1 MSLTRLIVLALLAA
15 GSTLAAAEDAKK
27 SSTDLSRQ
35 VKKLIDG
42 GKEDEALAK
51 IKELGEAKTPES
63 RKTLIDLGVLIP
75 IPKIYKTVIGLLAAM
90 TDEESMKGFQEE
102 AKGSKDERKIFI
114 ADVMAAMK
122 NPAASEVLGILAE
135 DKSLFVQRAAIAGL
149 GKQKT
154 KEAVD
159 PLLKVLNR
167 LEANKD
173 HGQVYQEVRDALFD
187 VTSLDYDNPKDW
199 EKWWSV
205 AKATF
210 DPTKKPEGATQ
221 VRKPTRDKAADF
233 GGMKIFGKNVVFV
246 IDTSGTMML
255 TQKDDIPGLTGVTGN
270 DKASVVEQ
278 AKEQITKENHLLA
291 KWWSRIEM
299 AKRALLKA
307 LSGLD
312 SQTRF
317 NVIRFDTKV
326 LPLEKKG
333 LIKDKKK
340 ASDWVNRMSFQPN
353 GNTNT
358 GQALEMAFA
367 LDPATTEI
375 YFLSDGLPSADGVKN
390 DPPEQ
395 ILEKVESLNRF
406 RKIKVHTFG
415 YDPLMLRSGQEN
427 PELVKA
433 NEVLRKIA
441 KQTGGSFT
449 LLKVTEEK
457 PPKDYH
463 SLRAG
468 R

>member
-1 MSLTRLIVLALLAA
+1 MTRHRLVVLVLLAI
-15 GSTLAAAEDAKK
+15 GSSIAAAEDAKK
-27 SSTDLSRQ
+27 ASTDLSRQ
-35 VKKLIDG
+35 VKKLVDG
-42 GKEDEALAK
+42 GKDDEALAR

-63 RKTLIDLGVLIP
+63 RKALMDLGVMIP
-75 IPKIYKTVIGLLAAM
+75 IPKLYKAVIDILAAM

-102 AKGSKDERKIFI
+102 AQAKGPPDRRVFL

-122 NPAASEVLGILAE
+122 TPASSEVLALLTE
-135 DKSLFVQRAAIAGL
+135 DKSLVVLRAAIAAL
-149 GKQKT
+149 GKQRT

-167 LEANKD
+167 LEAAKD

-187 VTSLDYDNPKDW
+187 VTSLDYDDPKDW

-205 AKATF
+205 SKATF
-210 DPTKKPEGATQ
+210 DPRKKPEGATQ
-221 VRKPTRDKAADF
+221 VRKPSRDKAADF

-246 IDTSGTMML
+246 IDTSGTMGL
-255 TQKDDIPGLTGVTGN
+255 TQKDDIPGLTGVTGT
-270 DKASVVEQ
+270 DKPTVVKQAEEQ
-278 AKEQITKENHLLA
+278 MTKENQLLA

-307 LSGLD
+307 LRGLD
-312 SQTRF
+312 SRTKF
-317 NVIRFDTKV
+317 NIVRFDTKV
-326 LPLEKKG
+326 SSLEKKG
-333 LIKDKKK
+333 LISDKKK
-340 ASDWVNRMSFQPN
+340 GTDWVTRMSFQPN

-367 LDPATTEI
+367 LDPSTTEI

-406 RKIKVHTFG
+406 RKVKVHTFG
-415 YDPLMLRSGQEN
+415 YDPLQLSNGQEN
-427 PELVKA
+427 TELLSA
-433 NEVLRKIA
+433 NEVLKKIA

-463 SLRAG
+463 LRAG